1 MKPLAGPRRFS
12 PVPRNPLKT
21 LNLAGCLVGCSPVP
35 SVVRNPLKTLGSPVL
50 AGPLSRNPHTPYR
63 PRGRG
68 RSLGSALPSGGRR
81 PFLNKDL
88 ARTRAIARW
97 PARADLFARKC
108 DVDERTVRRDTA
120 APDASSEE
128 NLSENNGAKHAT
140 ASFAPPALLEG
151 ERGAQ

>member
-68 RSLGSALPSGGRR
+68 RSLGSALPSGGLAPLRR
-81 PFLNKDL
+81 PFFCTSSPPGVCVHC
-88 ARTRAIARW
+88 REGTRADDPFVLLFVASD
-97 PARADLFARKC
+97 RADLKDSA
-108 DVDERTVRRDTA
+108 
-120 APDASSEE
+120 
-128 NLSENNGAKHAT
+128 
-140 ASFAPPALLEG
+140 
-151 ERGAQ
+151 